1 MPDASWG
8 ALARWTG
15 SFVLIALVGT
25 WLARRYAV
33 RRRLLD
39 HPGERRSHRLA
50 TPRGG
55 GVAITAAMLVA
66 IAILSRADAGDSH
79 LLYAIA
85 AGLCM
90 VAGVGWADDHRPLSP
105 WIRLLAQALASVLLG
120 WAVVDAGGG
129 VPLGAATGLLA
140 LVLVNI
146 WNFMDGI
153 DGIAVT
159 QCMLVAAAYAWV
171 AEGETRLFALALVG
185 GCVGFLPF
193 NFPRARIFLGDV
205 GSGSLGFLLAAL
217 VGWILIGEPQ
227 PGRFLALMLPLTAFG
242 IDATL
247 TLAARV
253 VRHERWWLPHA
264 QHAYQ
269 HWARRLGR
277 HEPVTFAYGTWT
289 IITGACM
296 LAATGRPVAFT
307 ILVLSAVILTGGL
320 AWSLLKGK
328 PMDGSRET
336 Q

>member
-1 MPDASWG
+1 MPDANWG

-25 WLARRYAV
+25 WLARQYAV

-39 HPGERRSHRLA
+39 HPGERRSHHMA

-55 GVAITAAMLVA
+55 GVAIAAAIL
-66 IAILSRADAGDSH
+66 IAITMLSRARGGDSH

-105 WIRLLAQALASVLLG
+105 RIRLLAQAFASLLLG

-129 VPLGAATGLLA
+129 VPLGTATGLLA
-140 LVLVNI
+140 LVLVNV

-171 AEGETRLFALALVG
+171 GEGPTQLLALALVG
-185 GCVGFLPF
+185 ACAGFLPF

-205 GSGSLGFLLAAL
+205 GSGALGFLLAAL
-217 VGWILIGEPQ
+217 VGWTLIGEPQ
-227 PGRFLALMLPLTAFG
+227 PGRFVALMLPLTAFG

-253 VRHERWWLPHA
+253 IRHERWWLPHA

-277 HEPVTFAYGTWT
+277 HVPVTLAYGLWT
-289 IITGACM
+289 LIMGICM
-296 LAATGRPVAFT
+296 LSATRQPVAFT
-307 ILVLSAVILTGGL
+307 ILVLSVATLGGAVV
-320 AWSLLKGK
+320 WSVLRGK
-328 PMDGSRET
+328 PMDGSRNT

>member
-1 MPDASWG
+1 MPDASWE

-15 SFVLIALVGT
+15 SFVLIALIGT

-55 GVAITAAMLVA
+55 GIAIVVAMLVA
-66 IAILSRADAGDSH
+66 IAMLSRVDAGTSR

-85 AGLCM
+85 AGLCL

-105 WIRLLAQALASVLLG
+105 WIRLLAQAFASVLLG

-129 VPLGAATGLLA
+129 VLLGSATGLLA

-159 QCMLVAAAYAWV
+159 QCMLVAAAYAWL
-171 AEGETRLFALALVG
+171 AEADARLLALALVG
-185 GCVGFLPF
+185 ACLGFLPF

-205 GSGSLGFLLAAL
+205 GSGALGYLLAAL
-217 VGWILIGEPQ
+217 VGWILVKNPY
-227 PGRFLALMLPLTAFG
+227 PGRFLTLMLPLTAFG

-253 VRHERWWLPHA
+253 IKRERWWLPHA

-269 HWARRLGR
+269 HWARRSGR
-277 HEPVTFAYGTWT
+277 HEPVTLAYGAWT
-289 IITGACM
+289 IVMGACM
-296 LAATGRPVAFT
+296 LAATRQAVAFT
-307 ILVLSAVILTGGL
+307 ILALSLATVCGFL
-320 AWSLLKGK
+320 AWSALRGK
-328 PMDGSRET
+328 SMDGSRET

>member
-1 MPDASWG
+1 MPDASWE
-8 ALARWTG
+8 ALARWT
-15 SFVLIALVGT
+15 SLFVLIALAGT

-33 RRRLLD
+33 RRRLFD

-55 GVAITAAMLVA
+55 GIAIVAAMLVA
-66 IAILSRADAGDSH
+66 VVALAWAAPGSTRLLVAIG
-79 LLYAIA
+79 

-105 WIRLLAQALASVLLG
+105 WIRLFAQAIASLLLG
-120 WAVVDAGGG
+120 WAVTDAGGG
-129 VPLGAATGLLA
+129 VALGVMTSVLA

-159 QCMLVAAAYAWV
+159 QCMLVAVAYAWV
-171 AEGETRLFALALVG
+171 AEGGTQLLALALVG
-185 GCVGFLPF
+185 ACLGFLPF

-205 GSGSLGFLLAAL
+205 GSGALGYLLAAL
-217 VGWILIGEPQ
+217 VGWILVRDAN

-253 VRHERWWLPHA
+253 IKRERWWLPHA

-269 HWARRLGR
+269 HWARRSGR
-277 HEPVTFAYGTWT
+277 HEPATLAYGAWT
-289 IITGACM
+289 IVMGACM
-296 LAATGRPVAFT
+296 LAATRQAVAFT
-307 ILVLSAVILTGGL
+307 ILMLSVTTVCGAL
-320 AWSLLKGK
+320 AWSVLRGK
-328 PMDGSRET
+328 SMDGSKET
-336 Q
+336 H